1 MSVLSLCD
9 PTTIELKDV
18 NVVWKHLKLQIV
30 HRSTKYVLFSTDGIF
45 VQATTSHAEFEESR
59 GFFRISEDN
68 KDYSKEQRIKK

>member
-18 NVVWKHLKLQIV
+18 DVVWKHLQLQIV

-59 GFFRISEDN
+59 VFFALPKTTKITPKNSE
-68 KDYSKEQRIKK
+68 